1 MIRRTVPGFSFC
13 WVTDGSCRKDLIM
26 LIFGRPYMT
35 RGTFRCGDSFPDRRE
50 CCQPAA
56 NSQEAVRAGSRRRA
70 PGRRHLGVV
79 LAVHLGLA
87 TSGGATTSAQRH
99 SGLGQ
104 DPMDEAVGPS
114 RQGVQRANAFARV
127 VSPA

>member
-35 RGTFRCGDSFPDRRE
+35 RGTFRCSDSFPYRRGS
-50 CCQPAA
+50 CQLAA
-56 NSQEAVRAGSRRRA
+56 HSQEGVPAGCPRRT
-70 PGRRHLGVV
+70 PGRRHLGVLLV
-79 LAVHLGLA
+79 DHLGLA
-87 TSGGATTSAQRH
+87 TTGCAATSAQRH

-104 DPMDEAVGPS
+104 DPVDEAVGPS
-114 RQGVQRANAFARV
+114 
-127 VSPA
+127 